1 MYLTKYAA
9 WKSISI
15 ELICDSIEFLQR
27 TKRPSIQT
35 LIQLGFT
42 QFYQVLLGFSRFYW
56 VLLVSTGFYW
66 VLLGFNQVLLGFT
79 GFYWVLLGFTGFCR
93 VLSINQFFF

>member
-1 MYLTKYAA
+1 MENMDNHKMYLTKYAA

-56 VLLVSTGFYW
+56 VLLCFTGFSL
-66 VLLGFNQVLLGFT
+66 VLPTFT
-79 GFYWVLLGFTGFCR
+79 GFYWVLLGFSRFYW
-93 VLSINQFFF
+93 V

>member
-1 MYLTKYAA
+1 MENMDNHKMYLTKYAA

-42 QFYQVLLGFSRFYW
+42 QFYQVLLGFTGFDWVWLGLTGFDW
-56 VLLVSTGFYW
+56 VLSGF
-66 VLLGFNQVLLGFT
+66 
-79 GFYWVLLGFTGFCR
+79 
-93 VLSINQFFF
+93 IN